1 MIAALPWYDLAE
13 LRGWTD
19 RFWTGWATHARA
31 LGVDA
36 PETLDR
42 NTDPYALLEAP
53 ELLVSQICGYVVP
66 ALGLG
71 RVIPLM
77 TPRYTAPG
85 CDGSHYRSVIAVGP
99 RVRVARLEELR
110 GARCAIND
118 PLSHS
123 GCNSLRLLVGPLHRG
138 GRFFSEV
145 IVTGAHARSAEAL
158 VLDRADV
165 AALDCVT
172 WALLQR
178 ARPALTA
185 QLRVIGRTAA
195 APAPPLVTSAHTPPA
210 VVAALRESLR
220 RWLADPTSAEAR
232 SALLFDGVDLRPAD
246 DYTPMMTQ
254 AASVHALGY
263 HELGG

>member
-19 RFWTGWATHARA
+19 RFWAGWAAHART

-36 PETLDR
+36 PEVLDR
-42 NTDPYALLEAP
+42 TTDPYALLEAP
-53 ELLVSQICGYVVP
+53 GLLVSQICGYVVP
-66 ALGLG
+66 ALGQD

-77 TPRYTAPG
+77 TPRYSAPG
-85 CDGSHYRSVIAVGP
+85 CEGSHYRSVIVVGP
-99 RVRVARLEELR
+99 RVRAAGLEALR

-123 GCNSLRLLVGPLHRG
+123 GCNSLRLLVAPLHRG
-138 GRFFSEV
+138 GRFFTEV
-145 IVTGAHARSAEAL
+145 VVTGAHEHSAEAL

-172 WALLQR
+172 WTLLQR

-185 QLRVIGRTAA
+185 QLRVIGRTAP
-195 APAPPLVTSAHTPPA
+195 APAPPLVTSARTPPA

-220 RWLADPTSAEAR
+220 RWLVDPAGAEAR
-232 SALLFDGVDLRPAD
+232 AALLFDGADHRPAE
-246 DYTPMMTQ
+246 DYAPMMAQ

-263 HELGG
+263 RELS